1 MKFNVASAVLGLS
14 LLFNCASTEVVVS
27 EFDESVNFET
37 YSSFVLCVEDL
48 LVEYE
53 NNPGYDNPEVR
64 ELIGEEIEKQMIK
77 RGHKLD
83 VMNAELQAG
92 FKLILEKNEVTFE
105 NCNSYGEYEYW
116 DETTIETFVYTEET
130 LVLYVSDMT
139 KNQVIWQASIM
150 CDLNISKKRLP
161 EYIMEVVDLVFNEY
175 PRVVQENL

>member
-175 PRVVQENL
+175 PRVVHENL

>member
-1 MKFNVASAVLGLS
+1 MKFNIASTLLALS
-14 LLFNCASTEVVVS
+14 LVFNCASTEVVIS
-27 EFDESVNFET
+27 EFDETINFDA

-64 ELIGEEIEKQMIK
+64 DLIGTEIEKQMIK

-92 FKLILEKNEVTFE
+92 FELILESNELTFE

-130 LVLYVSDMT
+130 LVLYVSDMG
-139 KNQVIWQASIM
+139 KNQIIWQASIV

-161 EYIMEVVDLVFNEY
+161 EYINEIVDMVFNEY
-175 PRVVQENL
+175 PRVVDENL